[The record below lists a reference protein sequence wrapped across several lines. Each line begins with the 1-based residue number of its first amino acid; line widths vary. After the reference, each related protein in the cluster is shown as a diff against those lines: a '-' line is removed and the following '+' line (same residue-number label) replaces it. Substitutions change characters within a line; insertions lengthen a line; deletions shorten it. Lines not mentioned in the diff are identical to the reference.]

1 MSSRV
6 QRSSASGEMARSD
19 KSDTLTASGP
29 DLLIVEVVPTAA
41 AYYQYGMR
49 TGSTLMPEGTSLE
62 PPQPTPARGAT
73 NGDQRAALSAA
84 LQNVS
89 YEVLPFSGT
98 GELVSTHLPTTSAI
112 TITTTESRP
121 GATLDLAEHLSAAG
135 YSVAPHIAARSIR
148 DGKHLA
154 DVVSRLHT
162 ASIDRIF
169 VVGGDLHE
177 PAGCFADALQLLVG
191 LQEHCHQFVSIGIAG
206 YPEGHGSISDGLI
219 ESALMD
225 KAPYAS
231 EIITQI
237 CFHPETTA
245 RWASGVKRRGIAL
258 PIRVGIPGAVPRRKL
273 ARISAKLGLGASA
286 RFISKQH
293 SMLARFFLPG
303 GYHPTRLVEGLI
315 PTLASPAANIAG
327 FHLFTFNELQR
338 TEAWRR
344 AWLER
349 LGVPQPDEAGT
360 AK

>member
-1 MSSRV
+1 
-6 QRSSASGEMARSD
+6 
-19 KSDTLTASGP
+19 
-29 DLLIVEVVPTAA
+29 
-41 AYYQYGMR
+41 
-49 TGSTLMPEGTSLE
+49 MPEGTSVG
-62 PPQPTPARGAT
+62 PPKPTPTTGNT
-73 NGDQRAALSAA
+73 NGDQRTALSAA

-89 YEVLPFSGT
+89 YEVLPFTGT

-121 GATLDLAEHLSAAG
+121 GATLELAETLRAAG

-148 DGKHLA
+148 DHKHLA
-154 DVVSRLHT
+154 DVVDRIH
-162 ASIDRIF
+162 AAGIDRIF

-191 LQEHCHQFVSIGIAG
+191 LEEHSHQFVSIGIAG

-237 CFHPETTA
+237 CFHPDTTA
-245 RWASGVKRRGIAL
+245 RWACGVKRRGIGL

-273 ARISAKLGLGASA
+273 ARISGKLGLGASA

-293 SMLARFFLPG
+293 GMLAQFFLPG
-303 GYHPTRLVEGLI
+303 GYHPRRLVEGLT
-315 PTLASPAANIAG
+315 PTLASPAANVTG

-349 LGVPQPDEAGT
+349 LAVPQPNKARA

>member
-1 MSSRV
+1 M
-6 QRSSASGEMARSD
+6 
-19 KSDTLTASGP
+19 P
-29 DLLIVEVVPTAA
+29 D
-41 AYYQYGMR
+41 
-49 TGSTLMPEGTSLE
+49 GTSVE
-62 PPQPTPARGAT
+62 PPHPTQARGTA

-89 YEVLPFSGT
+89 YEVLPFTGT
-98 GELVSTHLPTTSAI
+98 SELVSTHLPTTSAI

-121 GATLDLAEHLSAAG
+121 GATLDLAETLTAAG

-148 DGKHLA
+148 DDSHLA
-154 DVVSRLHT
+154 DVVSRLHA

-177 PAGCFADALQLLVG
+177 PAGGFADALQLLVG
-191 LQEHCHQFVSIGIAG
+191 LEEYSHQFVSIGIAG

-219 ESALMD
+219 ENALMD

-237 CFHPETTA
+237 CFHADTTA
-245 RWASGVKRRGIAL
+245 RWASGVKRRGVGL

-303 GYHPTRLVEGLI
+303 GYQPRRLVEGLA
-315 PTLASPAANIAG
+315 PTLASPDANITG

-349 LGVPQPDEAGT
+349 LEVPQSEEART